1 MGLLLLFPRVLAA
14 GRTRYWC
21 SARRV
26 EDAGEIVSRKDEMFH
41 THPIA
46 NRKRGPLSDPAV
58 PTKRIKRPDDLRT
71 EEHSCNRRI
80 PRHSDHHSGRC
91 LRHHPSSSS
100 SSSSSDDRL
109 VGGTNDTT
117 PMQSFPPSD
126 PKRTLRII
134 ICPWS
139 PPPPRRRRRL
149 FRFVRERPCCYRAM
163 EILCVMRSVSTR
175 LCEVD
180 MMLF

>member
-58 PTKRIKRPDDLRT
+58 PTKGSNGQT
-71 EEHSCNRRI
+71 TCERRSI
-80 PRHSDHHSGRC
+80 A
-91 LRHHPSSSS
+91 
-100 SSSSSDDRL
+100 
-109 VGGTNDTT
+109 VIVEYQDTPIT
-117 PMQSFPPSD
+117 TAVDAFVI
-126 PKRTLRII
+126 T
-134 ICPWS
+134 
-139 PPPPRRRRRL
+139 RRRRR
-149 FRFVRERPCCYRAM
+149 RCRRRRPTTA
-163 EILCVMRSVSTR
+163 
-175 LCEVD
+175 
-180 MMLF
+180 